1 MWNHAPAGMLRQ
13 RSHRTPIDVAERPKR
28 RHVEHDHHRESP
40 MKMLAKWIIAIALC
54 ATHAVGLAARTDEEI
69 RDGIAALGWKHGPT
83 STPVGAAANL
93 VVPKDTAFLADTE
106 GSKFLELTGNL
117 PQPGNAILMGGTWW
131 ATLTFQDV
139 GYVKDDE
146 TIDADAL
153 LKDLKEQDAPA
164 NEERRKLGLPEL
176 HTDGWYVPPH
186 YDPQTKHLEWGLR
199 LKTPGEAEP
208 TINYTVRL
216 LGRKGYEAVTL
227 VSSPER
233 LDADVKELKT
243 ILASFTFNAGESYDE
258 FKPGDHVA
266 EFGLAALVAGGAA
279 AAAAKSGLWKVI
291 LGFLAASWKLVAA
304 GAVAVVAGAA
314 KLLGRKKDS

>member
-1 MWNHAPAGMLRQ
+1 
-13 RSHRTPIDVAERPKR
+13 
-28 RHVEHDHHRESP
+28 
-40 MKMLAKWIIAIALC
+40 MKTLAKWVIAVALC
-54 ATHAVGLAARTDEEI
+54 ATHALGLAARSDEEVQKEMM
-69 RDGIAALGWKHGPT
+69 ALGWKHGPV
-83 STPVGAAANL
+83 SAEVGAAAKL
-93 VVPKDTAFLADTE
+93 AIPEQTAFLPEAE

-117 PQPGNAILMGGTWW
+117 PQPGNSILMGRSWW
-131 ATLTFQDV
+131 ATFTFSDV

-146 TIDADAL
+146 KIDADAL
-153 LKDLKEQDAPA
+153 LEDLRAQDGPA

-199 LKTPGEAEP
+199 LKTPGETEP
-208 TINYTVRL
+208 TINYTVRM

-227 VSSPER
+227 VSSPAN
-233 LDADVKELKT
+233 LDADVRELKT
-243 ILASFTFNAGESYDE
+243 ILASFAFNAGESYAE

-304 GAVAVVAGAA
+304 GAVAVVAGIG